1 MNLDS
6 LDALAIVNGEIEV
19 IGVDGA
25 PKMVKLDTVEGLN
38 LENNKLSDGEELKVS
53 FRKKQQVKMQMII
66 RDLSLR

>member
-1 MNLDS
+1 MSLDS

-38 LENNKLSDGEELKVS
+38 LENNNLSDGEELKVS
-53 FRKKQQVKMQMII
+53 FRMNQLVKMQMIF

>member
-6 LDALAIVNGEIEV
+6 LDALAVVNGEVEV

-38 LENNKLSDGEELKVS
+38 LENNNLSDGEELKVS
-53 FRKKQQVKMQMII
+53 FRMNQQVKM
-66 RDLSLR
+66 